1 MVGGVRGGRLGR
13 AHLQHHID
21 GGTGRRRNRRC
32 SWPDGSDPRLQGVAV
47 GQALR
52 KTTGDRPQ
60 FGALQMKKALLP
72 ALYAHE
78 QELERD
84 LERALDQISR
94 EFDRRGV

>member
-1 MVGGVRGGRLGR
+1 MRQR
-13 AHLQHHID
+13 
-21 GGTGRRRNRRC
+21 
-32 SWPDGSDPRLQGVAV
+32 GVAV